1 MNRTQVKILLF
12 LQSKARKGEKISSL
26 QDLSSELNINYY
38 TLSDN
43 LIKLNKLGKINYK
56 GGKILNVYT
65 ETHKGNMEYRKIE
78 QHKNKYSMKELEDKF
93 DECVK
98 EIICDYIKSIDASS
112 FNNVNLNNV
121 ISNITNITDTL
132 KEKLLK

>member
-12 LQSKARKGEKISSL
+12 LQSKARKGEKIPSL

-65 ETHKGNMEYRKIE
+65 ETHKGNMEYCKIE
-78 QHKNKYSMKELEDKF
+78 QHKNKYSVKELEDKF
-93 DECVK
+93 DKCVK
-98 EIICDYIKSIDASS
+98 EIVCDYIKAIDPSS
-112 FNNVNLNNV
+112 FTNDTINNTIN
-121 ISNITNITDTL
+121 NITNITNTL
-132 KEKLLK
+132 RDKLFK